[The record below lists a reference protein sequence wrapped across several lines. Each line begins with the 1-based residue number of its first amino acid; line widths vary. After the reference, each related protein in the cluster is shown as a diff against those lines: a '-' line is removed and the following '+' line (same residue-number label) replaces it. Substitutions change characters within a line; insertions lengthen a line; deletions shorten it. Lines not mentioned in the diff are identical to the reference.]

1 MVNSQIGAKTSKN
14 SIVENSKFFR
24 CHFEVVSSIF
34 PDEPRVPRRA
44 PEPKFSYAIKKLTF
58 RTDYTP

>member
-1 MVNSQIGAKTSKN
+1 MVNSQIGAKTPKN
-14 SIVENSKFFR
+14 SIVENPNFFR
-24 CHFEVVSSIF
+24 RNFKWVSSTF

-44 PEPKFSYAIKKLTF
+44 PEPKFSYAMKKLTF